1 MGLFLMGRT
10 VSKIMM
16 LGRWSSDA
24 FLVYIRPQVL
34 EWMDK
39 MSTDMI
45 GHASFFDMT
54 DPTRTKPSDPQL
66 RDRRLRGGTDAAHIR
81 LHLHH

>member
-1 MGLFLMGRT
+1 MGHT

-24 FLVYIRPQVL
+24 FLLYIRPQVL
-34 EWMDK
+34 EWMNK
-39 MSTDMI
+39 MSTNMI
-45 GHASFFDMT
+45 HHDSFFDTT
-54 DPTRTKPSDPQL
+54 DPTRTQPSDPRL
-66 RDRRLRGGTDAAHIR
+66 RDKSLRGGVEATHTR